1 MSTSPTEPNDTSR
14 QSDLLLW
21 VAAAAVAVIGG
32 AWLVISKPWA
42 SGSEPVAAVAAPAA
56 RTEVAMATPAQGS
69 DQTGANAQSTLDNP
83 LRMAKLAYDAGMLVE
98 PEEYSAWTLYSRV
111 LKSDPK
117 NSEALA
123 GLTKIADELVRR
135 GETALEQGR
144 FDDARGAVER
154 IRTVLPAHA
163 GAKALADKIWP
174 NISAADH
181 PSTPKLKPALPV
193 ERAAPVAPVKA
204 PEPPKPTVD
213 PLVEAN
219 KAFEAAMAAS
229 HLLTPADQSAKH
241 YLAVMVS
248 TNKDHALTQRAR
260 QRLSTEFLSRAS
272 QSLEA
277 QDTDGARVWID
288 EAQAIGIDPD
298 GVKSARA
305 SLTDQLVAME
315 SAKRLPASELK
326 IENYAA
332 PVYPERALERGIQG
346 WVDVEFTVGTDG
358 STRDVTVADASND
371 TYFGREAV
379 TAVQKWRFEPRVF
392 MGRPIEQRAYT
403 RIRFVQ

>member
-1 MSTSPTEPNDTSR
+1 M
-14 QSDLLLW
+14 LW
-21 VAAAAVAVIGG
+21 VAAAAVTVIGVT
-32 AWLVISKPWA
+32 WLVISKPWA
-42 SGSEPVAAVAAPAA
+42 TGSEPIAAVAPPAA
-56 RTEVAMATPAQGS
+56 STEVAMATPAQGPN
-69 DQTGANAQSTLDNP
+69 QAGADAETMLDNP
-83 LRMAKLAYDAGMLVE
+83 LRMAKLAYDAGMLVQ
-98 PEEYSAWTLYSRV
+98 PEEYSAWTLYSQV
-111 LKSDPK
+111 LKNDPK
-117 NSEALA
+117 NAEAIA

-144 FDDARGAVER
+144 FDDARGVVER
-154 IRTVLPAHA
+154 IRAVLPAHA

-181 PSTPKLKPALPV
+181 PSTPKLKPSLPV
-193 ERAAPVAPVKA
+193 ERAAAPVAPVKA
-204 PEPPKPTVD
+204 REPAKPTVD

-229 HLLTPADQSAKH
+229 HLLTPADESAKH
-241 YLAVMVS
+241 YLAVMVK

-288 EAQAIGIDPD
+288 EAQTIGIDPD

-305 SLTDQLVAME
+305 KLTDQLVAME

-332 PVYPERALERGIQG
+332 PVYPERALERGVQG

-358 STRDVTVADASND
+358 STHDVTVADASND

>member
-21 VAAAAVAVIGG
+21 VAAAAVTVIGG

-42 SGSEPVAAVAAPAA
+42 TGSEPVVAVAAPAA
-56 RTEVAMATPAQGS
+56 RTEVAMATPAQSS
-69 DQTGANAQSTLDNP
+69 DQTGADAQTTLDNP

-117 NSEALA
+117 NAEALA

-154 IRTVLPAHA
+154 IRAVLPAHA

-174 NISAADH
+174 NISAEDH

-229 HLLTPADQSAKH
+229 HLLTPTEQSAKH

-288 EAQAIGIDPD
+288 EAQAIGIDPN
-298 GVKSARA
+298 GVKSAQA

-379 TAVQKWRFEPRVF
+379 AAVQKWRFEPRVF